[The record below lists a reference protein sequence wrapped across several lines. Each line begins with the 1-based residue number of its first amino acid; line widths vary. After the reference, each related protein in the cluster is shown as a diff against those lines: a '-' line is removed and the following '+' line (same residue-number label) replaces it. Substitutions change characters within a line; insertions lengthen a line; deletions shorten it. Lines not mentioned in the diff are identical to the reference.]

1 LRQPQLEVGAGKIDL
16 SYTLSGLLVGLLV
29 GFTGVG
35 GGSLMAPIMI
45 LLLGVSP
52 VTAVGTDLWFASIT
66 KLVGGSIHHT
76 RGNADV
82 RIVKWLCLGSIPLAG
97 ATLFALSLAHQGQI
111 KPGFIT
117 QALGAV
123 IVLTAIATLCRKS
136 LYRYGE
142 RLRRVRAVRFKKLQ
156 TPLTVGAGAL
166 LGVLVTLT
174 SVGAGALCASV
185 LIFLYPGR
193 LNMRKVVGTDIL
205 HAIPLTFVAGIGHLW
220 LGNVDGN
227 LLVSL
232 LSGSI
237 PGIVLGSNLVHK
249 VNERVIQVA
258 LAAVLIVV
266 GVRLLLV

>member
-1 LRQPQLEVGAGKIDL
+1 
-16 SYTLSGLLVGLLV
+16 LSGLLVGLLV

-45 LLLGVSP
+45 LFLGIAP
-52 VTAVGTDLWFASIT
+52 VTAVGTDLWFAAIT
-66 KLVGGSIHHT
+66 KLVGGSIHHA
-76 RGNADV
+76 RGNADL
-82 RIVKWLCLGSIPLAG
+82 RIVKWLCLGSIPLTIV
-97 ATLFALSLAHQGQI
+97 TLFALSLSHHDQI
-111 KPGFIT
+111 KQGFIS

-123 IVLTAIATLCRKS
+123 IVLTAIATFCRKA
-136 LYRYGE
+136 LHHYGD
-142 RLRRVRAVRFKKLQ
+142 RLRRNRRVRFKKFQ
-156 TPLTVGAGAL
+156 IPLTIVAGAL

-174 SVGAGALCASV
+174 SVGAGALCATI
-185 LIFLYPGR
+185 LIFLYPLR

-205 HAIPLTFVAGIGHLW
+205 HAIPLTFVAGCGHLW

-237 PGIVLGSNLVHK
+237 PGIVIGSNLVHK
-249 VNERVIQVA
+249 VNERVIQIA
-258 LAAVLIVV
+258 LACVLVVV

>member
-1 LRQPQLEVGAGKIDL
+1 
-16 SYTLSGLLVGLLV
+16 LSGLLVGLLV

-45 LLLGVSP
+45 LMLGVAP
-52 VTAVGTDLWFASIT
+52 VTAVGTDLWFAAIT
-66 KLVGGSIHHT
+66 KLIGGSIHHN
-76 RGNADV
+76 RGNADL
-82 RIVKWLCLGSIPLAG
+82 RIVKWLCMGSIPLAA
-97 ATLFALSLAHQGQI
+97 ATLFALSLAHRGQI
-111 KPGFIT
+111 QQGFVT
-117 QALGAV
+117 EALGAV
-123 IVLTAIATLCRKS
+123 IILTAVATLCRKS
-136 LYRYGE
+136 LRRQGE
-142 RLRRVRAVRFKKLQ
+142 RLRRIRAVRFKELQ
-156 TPLTVGAGAL
+156 VPLTIGAGAL

-185 LIFLYPGR
+185 LIFLYPMR
-193 LNMRKVVGTDIL
+193 LDMRKVVGTDIL
-205 HAIPLTFVAGIGHLW
+205 HAIPLTFVAGVGHLW

-237 PGIVLGSNLVHK
+237 PGIIIGSNLVQR

-258 LAAVLIVV
+258 LAGVLIIV